1 MQGVPVIGS
10 RRLSARACVALATV
24 VLVVQ
29 AGFVSPPPVGAADP
43 SGGSKAGPVPPE
55 PGWSQ
60 DPDLVAA
67 KNEGRVIVDASGKAT
82 VLATA
87 PLAALAAPVAKVLDT
102 TVIKKIWEPNGSG
115 AKDNNGKAYTDL
127 NYGNLCAPGGV
138 AVSLYYWPESRS
150 MVTGIAG
157 ASYTEPNTAYKTY
170 YPAGQPD
177 LKGQWYATTF
187 WWGSDS
193 VSNGRGLIMY
203 LAYYLR
209 PTGRAWAY
217 RGIFD
222 WSKLPN
228 QVGCGTPQNR
238 VVDAL
243 NWEASGRTSL
253 SYFYVWVEAS
263 ALTSSDLHYRIV
275 TDISTQG
282 VPVLVAA
289 RTSNGTQHLPQWTAN
304 GSKVNHTVAVVGYDD
319 TAKTYSVMDTCG
331 PGCNSS
337 GLSVGVRTISQT
349 ALWTLMRAETDDDGI
364 IW

>member
-1 MQGVPVIGS
+1 M
-10 RRLSARACVALATV
+10 
-24 VLVVQ
+24 
-29 AGFVSPPPVGAADP
+29 
-43 SGGSKAGPVPPE
+43 
-55 PGWSQ
+55 
-60 DPDLVAA
+60 
-67 KNEGRVIVDASGKAT
+67 DASGKAT

-87 PLAALAAPVAKVLDT
+87 PLAALAAPVSKILDT
-102 TVIKKIWEPNGSG
+102 TVIKKIWEPKGSG
-115 AKDNNGKAYTDL
+115 ATDNNGKAYTDL
-127 NYGNLCAPGGV
+127 NYWNLCAPGGV
-138 AVSLYYWPESRS
+138 AVALYCWSASRS
-150 MVTGIAG
+150 LVTGIAG
-157 ASYTEPNTAYKTY
+157 DSYTEPNTAYQTY
-170 YPAGQPD
+170 SSGN
-177 LKGQWYATTF
+177 WYATTF

-203 LAYYLR
+203 LAYVLK
-209 PTGRAWAY
+209 PTGRTWAY
-217 RGIFD
+217 GGIFD

-228 QVGCGTPQNR
+228 QVGYGTPQNR

-253 SYFYVWVEAS
+253 SYFYVWVKAS
-263 ALTSSDLHYRIV
+263 ALTSDGFHYRVV

-289 RTSNGTQHLPQWTAN
+289 RTSNGTQHLPQWSAS

-337 GLSVGVRTISQT
+337 GLSVGVRTISQS
-349 ALWTLMRAETDDDGI
+349 ALWTLVLAETDDDGI